1 MPDVSRSA
9 NALGTMS
16 LPDTIYLED
25 QMQWHIS
32 IIFNTNSPSWRTT
45 ILHRQSLTEKRSTL

>member
-16 LPDTIYLED
+16 LPDMIYLED

-32 IIFNTNSPSWRTT
+32 IIFNTNSSLWRTT
-45 ILHRQSLTEKRSTL
+45 ILQPS

>member
-16 LPDTIYLED
+16 LPDMNYLED
-25 QMQWHIS
+25 QMRWHIS
-32 IIFNTNSPSWRTT
+32 IIFNTNSPY
-45 ILHRQSLTEKRSTL
+45 KD